1 MFKKTV
7 SKILVLMLSVSMLS
21 ACGGG
26 GKTQNTDGEKAG
38 TEASS
43 DAGDEVTV
51 GVLSYL
57 NMPEEDY
64 ARLLDGRRKAMEY
77 LKEKGMATME
87 GQLYDGETTVKY
99 YDTLDA
105 MIMALNAKEID
116 MIEVPESTANYICNQ
131 NENLVKY
138 LDIDEEKADD
148 LFTKY
153 VIRCMSSDFSFML
166 NENNKY
172 LRDELA
178 RKIEEMKSDGTM
190 DAFVKEF
197 ITEASADAPAEA
209 VFEEFDGKA
218 LKFTVTGSLPPLD
231 YVAGDGTFAGFN
243 TAVLADIGKR
253 MKRNITL
260 EQTDSIGRAASLS
273 SGASDITFWTRGF
286 KPFDID
292 EKIQFERDR
301 IEENKVNPETEEQ
314 KQIIQELKAGLTK
327 SQINNKDIPTG
338 TITTQPYFTDV
349 NEFVSL
355 KQ

>member
-7 SKILVLMLSVSMLS
+7 SKILVLMLSLSMLS
-21 ACGGG
+21 ACGGAEKTKNTG
-26 GKTQNTDGEKAG
+26 GEQTQA
-38 TEASS
+38 EATN
-43 DAGDEVTV
+43 DAEDTVTV

-64 ARLLDGRRKAMEY
+64 AKLLDGRRKAMEY
-77 LKEKGMATME
+77 LKENGVATME
-87 GQLYDGETTVKY
+87 GQPVTGGTVVKY

-105 MIMALNAKEID
+105 MIMALGTGEVA
-116 MIEVPESTANYICNQ
+116 MIEVPESTADYICNQ
-131 NENLVKY
+131 NDNMVKY

-153 VIRCMSSDFSFML
+153 VIRCMSSDFSFMM
-166 NENNKY
+166 NEDNSF

-178 RKIEEMKSDGTM
+178 QKIEEMKKDGTM
-190 DAFVKEF
+190 DAFVKQF
-197 ITEASADAPAEA
+197 ITEASSDEPAEA
-209 VFEEFDGKA
+209 VFEEFDGKP

-253 MKRNITL
+253 MERNITL

-286 KPFDID
+286 KPFDLD

-301 IEENKVNPETEEQ
+301 IEESKVNPETDEQ
-314 KQIIQELKAGLTK
+314 KQIIQDLKAGLTK
-327 SQINNKDIPTG
+327 VQIDNKDIPTG